1 MEVEELIN
9 VCVNN
14 GLGIGSFIA
23 LIIFIFKYQNTT
35 NETLTKIND
44 SQIAMTTTLNNL
56 SNRVTNIESE
66 IRGK

>member
-1 MEVEELIN
+1 MEQLIN

-14 GLGIGSFIA
+14 GLGVGSFIA

-44 SQIAMTTTLNNL
+44 SQVAMTTTLTDL

>member
-1 MEVEELIN
+1 MEELIN

-14 GLGIGSFIA
+14 GLGIASFIA
-23 LIIFIFKYQNTT
+23 LIVFIFKYQNTA
-35 NETLTKIND
+35 NETLTKINN

>member
-1 MEVEELIN
+1 MDLELIN
-9 VCVNN
+9 VIVNN

-35 NETLTKIND
+35 NETLNKIND
-44 SQIAMTTTLNNL
+44 SQIAMTTTLSDL

>member
-1 MEVEELIN
+1 MDLELIN
-9 VCVNN
+9 VIVNN

-35 NETLTKIND
+35 NETLNKIND
-44 SQIAMTTTLNNL
+44 SQIAMTTTLSDL
-56 SNRVTNIESE
+56 SNRVTNIETE

>member
-1 MEVEELIN
+1 MEQLIN

-14 GLGIGSFIA
+14 GLGVGSFIA

-44 SQIAMTTTLNNL
+44 SQIAMTTTLTDL

>member
-1 MEVEELIN
+1 MEQLIN

-14 GLGIGSFIA
+14 GLGVGSFIA
-23 LIIFIFKYQNTT
+23 LIIFIFKYQNTI

-44 SQIAMTTTLNNL
+44 SQIAMTTTLTDL